1 MMHQQWQVMSGLQKQ
16 SNDKYPRNV
25 CTLLLCLNLVIN
37 DQVQFQSSEPPA
49 MLVDRLSVSSESY
62 KRRASLKINSF
73 FFLFPSGVR
82 RSARHPTRKITLRV
96 YLMLMFL

>member
-16 SNDKYPRNV
+16 SHDKYPRNV

-37 DQVQFQSSEPPA
+37 DQVQFQSSEAPA
-49 MLVDRLSVSSESY
+49 MLVDRLY
-62 KRRASLKINSF
+62 LFLQRAIKDAQVWKLTL

-82 RSARHPTRKITLRV
+82 RSTRHATRKITLRV